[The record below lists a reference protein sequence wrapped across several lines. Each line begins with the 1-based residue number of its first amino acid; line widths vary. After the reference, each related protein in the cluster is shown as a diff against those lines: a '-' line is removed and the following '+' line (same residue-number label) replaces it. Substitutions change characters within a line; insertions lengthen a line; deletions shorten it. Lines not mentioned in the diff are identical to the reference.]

1 MREGYV
7 GNIKDALVLCEMAGS
22 ACQSRTRG
30 LCRHIPHLCLRPAVV
45 DDDEEAMSPHRI
57 TDLRDQLS
65 PPLRGSN
72 LGKVDNGQ
80 ISPLHYKGVSEAED
94 GKIST

>member
-1 MREGYV
+1 M
-7 GNIKDALVLCEMAGS
+7 
-22 ACQSRTRG
+22 
-30 LCRHIPHLCLRPAVV
+30 V

-80 ISPLHYKGVSEAED
+80 ISPLHYKSVSEAED
-94 GKIST
+94 GKFTTSSGSSHSSLVVGGGW